1 MAKNLKS
8 VNEILDFAIK
18 REEEAVKFYKGLA
31 RKVDRPWMKE
41 TLDDFAREEQGHK
54 AKLQAVKKGKLLLSA
69 TEKVADLKIG
79 DYLVDVEP
87 TRDMNYQQILI
98 LAMKKEKA
106 AFKLYTDLA
115 ASTDK
120 AELRVT
126 LLSLANEEAKHKLR
140 LEVEYDDYVMK
151 EN

>member
-1 MAKNLKS
+1 MAKNLRS

-18 REEEAVKFYKGLA
+18 REEEAVKFYKGLT
-31 RKVDRPWMKE
+31 RKVDRLWMKE
-41 TLDDFAREEQGHK
+41 TLADFAREEQGHK
-54 AKLQAVKKGKLLLSA
+54 AKLRAVKKGKLLLSA
-69 TEKVADLKIG
+69 TEKVADLKIS

-115 ASTDK
+115 ASTDS

-140 LEVEYDDYVMK
+140 LEIEYDDYVMK